1 MATSTTAVVPNNIQE
16 RYKEDN
22 EEGAV
27 AKGHHHNQ
35 HLKTR
40 HRHLQLQL
48 QLQLQLRMTTTSQD
62 IHGGMDG
69 GWDSRHDNS
78 RFMCIATLT
87 CPTAQQHVD

>member
-1 MATSTTAVVPNNIQE
+1 MATSTTAVAPNSIQE

-48 QLQLQLRMTTTSQD
+48 QLRMTTTPQD

-69 GWDSRHDNS
+69 GWDSRHNNS
-78 RFMCIATLT
+78 RFMCRATLM